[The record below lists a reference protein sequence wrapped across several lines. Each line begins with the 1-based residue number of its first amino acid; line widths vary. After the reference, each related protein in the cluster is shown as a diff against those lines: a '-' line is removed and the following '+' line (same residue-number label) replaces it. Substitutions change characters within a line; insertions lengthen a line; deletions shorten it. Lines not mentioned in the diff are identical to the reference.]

1 MVKEFSKKSK
11 KSQRSCRRNGFSR
24 AILSQNYQL
33 ERTRLSADERENGEK
48 QTAIWPFAQETSAY
62 TLRLNQSAPHR
73 NAGQMQT
80 ADFNAVSS
88 SQRGPASSASATS
101 AS

>member
-1 MVKEFSKKSK
+1 MELGGAKLPRGSALVGKRLILPAAPGV
-11 KSQRSCRRNGFSR
+11 RSRM
-24 AILSQNYQL
+24 
-33 ERTRLSADERENGEK
+33 RLSADERECGEK

-62 TLRLNQSAPHR
+62 TLRLNQSVPQR

-101 AS
+101 AG